1 MYYKLP
7 LEVRI
12 NSSNAELL
20 VKYKLTDLVTSIDMS
35 TVVNL
40 ALPKLYFNL
49 LFFIQILSDK
59 QKNSVP
65 LLDRLWLFWKET
77 VLMKI

>member
-12 NSSNAELL
+12 NSRNAELL

-40 ALPKLYFNL
+40 ALSKLYFNL

-59 QKNSVP
+59 QKNFAP

-77 VLMKI
+77 GLMKI